1 MTSDSPKELRLL
13 WYTVILVL
21 VVQIAGLAYL
31 RKKFDDNIV
40 ILQSSENYVTKKVES
55 IELMLWKMHEA
66 DAKTKLGSMDKV
78 IKDIDKAAQEMPEID
93 KAEKEKV
100 DKSDKE

>member
-1 MTSDSPKELRLL
+1 
-13 WYTVILVL
+13 
-21 VVQIAGLAYL
+21 
-31 RKKFDDNIV
+31 
-40 ILQSSENYVTKKVES
+40 
-55 IELMLWKMHEA
+55 
-66 DAKTKLGSMDKV
+66 MDKV